1 MFSLSMSAPV
11 KATSNEIVEFSFQQ
25 LEDSKYSKKPY
36 ISFEVGQTCGLKV
49 TTVTK
54 NSFSSGYLRGNE
66 GFTFSSND
74 TSIVTVGKTDG
85 IMKGIKEGTTSVIA
99 SYPNLKSITI
109 QVTIIATRTGKA
121 AQKDHEAIKAIDEF
135 SDLKPTADN
144 IIDYY
149 NKLRTLNESTMTKKE
164 HFMNVPN
171 EYRITNAR
179 IKLGEFLSSQQALFY
194 SNNPI
199 KVLKIT
205 KLTSDS
211 MTVQLDR
218 KISKADLAAYSGAYN
233 LECKADMKIT
243 VGLYIYTGNIDP
255 LSKGSQRVAL
265 VETDLSQGDDTMSI
279 KVRNVLK
286 SNKTYYVGFYYSDP
300 FNDYRVTEGLKFT
313 AR

>member
-1 MFSLSMSAPV
+1 MSAPV

-179 IKLGEFLSSQQALFY
+179 IKLGEFLSSQQALF
-194 SNNPI
+194 I
-199 KVLKIT
+199 AI
-205 KLTSDS
+205 
-211 MTVQLDR
+211 
-218 KISKADLAAYSGAYN
+218 I
-233 LECKADMKIT
+233 
-243 VGLYIYTGNIDP
+243 
-255 LSKGSQRVAL
+255 LSK
-265 VETDLSQGDDTMSI
+265 
-279 KVRNVLK
+279 
-286 SNKTYYVGFYYSDP
+286 Y
-300 FNDYRVTEGLKFT
+300 
-313 AR
+313 